1 MYINDE
7 KLRQLHY
14 TAYAYKLAFCNT
26 VNWNF
31 QHYARQY
38 VDEYWNFQHYRFRF
52 PKEVDDN
59 GKKRTT

>member
-31 QHYARQY
+31 QHY
-38 VDEYWNFQHYRFRF
+38 RFRF

-59 GKKRTT
+59 GKKRKTKKSKDAG